1 MKLLFVVHQFLP
13 LHITGTEQYVRSLA
27 LGLKER
33 GHDVSVV
40 AFEPRL
46 NVDNPG
52 QTVTERDD
60 DVDGIPV
67 RRIGIHLEV
76 LPNREL
82 ADYQNPLAVRLLRRY
97 LDANEFDLVHV
108 FHLRYIGIGVFDELA
123 AVGLPTVVN
132 LMDFWF
138 LCPSFILLRSDG
150 ELCEG
155 PPEDGMGCIA
165 CVAGDLKSELDQ
177 NGLSTELHAHSL
189 MSLTPPDLRS
199 TPMRRASS
207 LVGRKPRLLEALQRA
222 GAVVAPS
229 KFLRG
234 MFEKNGFPA
243 GVLRHVPYGVD
254 SGRFGGRRKVWGA
267 GLAEQVQFGFVGSIV
282 EHKGLHVLIDAIRK
296 VEGDNWHLHVH
307 GSQETHVEYSK
318 QIEEAADGDP
328 RITFH
333 GRFEPSE
340 LGSVLENLD
349 VVVVPS
355 LWYENTPF
363 SVLEAQMIG
372 LPVLA
377 SRLGGISESIV
388 HGRNGFLF
396 KAGSQRAL
404 TAAIQKILQNP
415 QGLPEMDLKDDIR
428 TLAANLDDFEAL
440 YSEQLSVASKASDS

>member
-1 MKLLFVVHQFLP
+1 MRLLFVVHQFLP
-13 LHITGTEQYVRSLA
+13 LHVTGTEQYVRSLA
-27 LGLKER
+27 LGLRER
-33 GHDVSVV
+33 GHEVSVV

-97 LDANEFDLVHV
+97 LDENQFDVVHL
-108 FHLRYIGIGVFDELA
+108 FHLRYIGIGIFDELA

-150 ELCEG
+150 ALCEG
-155 PPEDGMGCIA
+155 PPDNGMGCIP
-165 CVAGDLKSELDQ
+165 CIAGELGSELSLT
-177 NGLSTELHAHSL
+177 GLDAELRAHSAVS
-189 MSLTPPDLRS
+189 MAPPDLRT
-199 TPMRRASS
+199 TPIRRASA
-207 LVGRKPRLLEALQRA
+207 LVGRKPRLLQALQRA
-222 GAVVAPS
+222 SVVVAPS
-229 KFLRG
+229 KFLRSV
-234 MFEKNGFPA
+234 FEENGFPA

-254 SGRFGGRRKVWGA
+254 PGRFGGRRKVWGKS
-267 GLAEQVQFGFVGSIV
+267 LSKRVEFGFVGSIV
-282 EHKGLHVLIDAIRK
+282 EHKGLHVLIEAIRK
-296 VEGDNWHLHVH
+296 INGENWHLHVH
-307 GSQETHVEYSK
+307 GSLETHLDYSERIV
-318 QIEEAADGDP
+318 QAVDGDS
-328 RITFH
+328 RITLH
-333 GRFEPSE
+333 GRFEPDQ
-340 LGSVLENLD
+340 LGSVLADLD
-349 VVVVPS
+349 LIVVPS

-363 SVLEAQMIG
+363 SVLEAQMMG

-396 KAGSQRAL
+396 KAGSQSAL
-404 TAAIQKILQNP
+404 TTAIRKILDD
-415 QGLPEMDLKDDIR
+415 PEQLSGMELAGEVQ
-428 TLAANLDDFEAL
+428 TLGGNIAEFEAL
-440 YSEQLSVASKASDS
+440 YAEQLVVAPEGSGS